1 MLLKICSEDCLV
13 DHAVIVALK
22 LFSQEWLEDHAVIVT
37 LCKMHIILFVQD
49 YESDFEDSVDSDTSD
64 EGADI
69 RNDDSTESELVELT
83 PRHHPFVEEE
93 KKLDSGNYD
102 LADRRQ
108 KTREI
113 QELKNALER
122 ENEALSAQG

>member
-1 MLLKICSEDCLV
+1 
-13 DHAVIVALK
+13 
-22 LFSQEWLEDHAVIVT
+22 VIVT
-37 LCKMHIILFVQD
+37 LCTMQIIICFQD
-49 YESDFEDSVDSDTSD
+49 YESDFEDSVDSDASD

-69 RNDDSTESELVELT
+69 GNDDSTESELVELT
-83 PRHHPFVEEE
+83 PRLHPFVEEE

-122 ENEALSAQG
+122 ENEALSVQG

>member
-1 MLLKICSEDCLV
+1 M
-13 DHAVIVALK
+13 
-22 LFSQEWLEDHAVIVT
+22 
-37 LCKMHIILFVQD
+37 
-49 YESDFEDSVDSDTSD
+49 SD

-69 RNDDSTESELVELT
+69 RNDDNSSSDDTESELVELT

-113 QELKNALER
+113 QELKMALDR
-122 ENEALSAQG
+122 ENEALYTQQ

>member
-1 MLLKICSEDCLV
+1 MYSANNC
-13 DHAVIVALK
+13 
-22 LFSQEWLEDHAVIVT
+22 F
-37 LCKMHIILFVQD
+37 QD

-83 PRHHPFVEEE
+83 PRHPFVEEE

-113 QELKNALER
+113 QELMNALER
-122 ENEALSAQG
+122 ENEALSTQG